1 MAQPAVTSTKVVGRP
16 MLTSADTVSVLHEI
30 FQTKRKD
37 SPVFLAVAP
46 VALGLTFVFARA
58 AAVSQVTNSALG
70 QPSGSSNTAL
80 PTVGIIAGSVGFAAS
95 LERYTRYTKRSEEK
109 IVRKYE
115 GKHALPKWVNQQL
128 AQYSGTEKQLF

>member
-70 QPSGSSNTAL
+70 QPSGSSDAAL
-80 PTVGIIAGSVGFAAS
+80 PTMGIIAGAVGFGAS
-95 LERYTRYTKRSEEK
+95 LDRYTRYTKRSEAK
-109 IVRKYE
+109 LLRKYE
-115 GKHALPKWVNQQL
+115 SGHALPRWVNQQL
-128 AQYSGTEKQLF
+128 AQYSSTKR